1 MYPQAL
7 AQITCP
13 NHPATPLF
21 LEAGPTTAADD
32 AVLDGTLRCPTCRAR
47 YHIRNGIADLLGPRH
62 LPDSPAQLT
71 NILPLTAWA
80 YERIWRPRALSL
92 LAGEPLGYERE
103 LPLIGGLLA
112 PERGG
117 LYVDVACSNGLYAR
131 AIARALQGAARADS
145 SEPVSPLDQR
155 PTTENQP
162 QPAIGPSA
170 FAPDLSAN
178 ARPGGSTSH
187 VIGIDHSLPM
197 LRQARAYAQAEGLRI
212 SFVRAKAQRLPLAD
226 RSVAGLAMGGSLNEI
241 GDADGALR
249 ELARTL
255 AHDGRCVMMGLI
267 SARTPPG
274 RTLQALLGTGGITFW
289 PLEELNR
296 RLAAAGL
303 RLRAQWRHRVVI
315 FSLLTLR

>member
-7 AQITCP
+7 TQLTCP
-13 NHPATPLF
+13 SDPAAPLS
-21 LEAGPTTAADD
+21 LEPGSTTASDG
-32 AVLDGTLRCPTCRAR
+32 AVLHGTLRCPTCGASYR
-47 YHIRNGIADLLGPRH
+47 IRNGIADLLGPRH

-71 NILPLTAWA
+71 NFLPVTAWA
-80 YERIWRPRALSL
+80 YERLWRHRALSL
-92 LAGEPLGYERE
+92 LSGEPFGYDRE

-131 AIARALQGAARADS
+131 AIARALRDAG
-145 SEPVSPLDQR
+145 
-155 PTTENQP
+155 
-162 QPAIGPSA
+162 
-170 FAPDLSAN
+170 
-178 ARPGGSTSH
+178 H

-197 LRQARAYAQAEGLRI
+197 LDQARAYAQAEGLRI

-226 RSVAGLAMGGSLNEI
+226 RSAAGLTMGGSLNEI

-255 AHDGRCVMMGLI
+255 APKGRCVMMGLVR
-267 SARTPPG
+267 AGTPSG
-274 RTLQALLGTGGITFW
+274 RALQTLLGTGGIAFW

-303 RLRAQWRHRVVI
+303 RLRAQWRHRVVV
-315 FSLLTLR
+315 FSVLTAP